1 MNKLL
6 RLGWFT
12 TANGEGSYGLLF
24 DTLEAIKSKKLIAKI
39 EFVFVNRDFGQSDK
53 TDDLINLVKKNN
65 IPLVTLSSRK
75 FRKNRKNKPWEEL
88 REIYDIEVIEKL
100 KKFNIDIAIHAG
112 YMLIAPVLCSY
123 FKTINLHPAL
133 PGETIGIWQKAIW
146 DVILLEKSHTGAMI
160 HLSTVNVDEGPVI
173 SYCEFSVKNNNYS
186 ELWEEKKLY
195 KNETILSDIGEKL
208 PLFQKI
214 RSESLLRERP
224 LMIETLKAIQMGK
237 ISIENIEK
245 PINLTSLVEEY
256 LYRI

>member
-12 TANGEGSYGLLF
+12 TANGEGSYGLLY

-39 EFVFVNRDFGQSDK
+39 EFVFVNRDFGQSNK
-53 TDDLINLVKKNN
+53 TDHLFNLVKENN

-75 FRKNRKNKPWEEL
+75 FRKSRKNKPWKEL
-88 REIYDIEVIEKL
+88 RETYDIEVIKKL

-146 DVILLEKSHTGAMI
+146 DVILLGKSQTGAMI
-160 HLSTVNVDEGPVI
+160 HLSTLDLDEGPVI
-173 SYCEFSVKNNNYS
+173 SYCEFSVIKNDYF

-224 LMIETLKAIQMGK
+224 LMIETLKAIQLGK
-237 ISIENIEK
+237 ISIENIDK
-245 PINLTSLVEEY
+245 PINLTPLVEEY
-256 LYRI
+256 LY